1 MDQKNREQQIE
12 AYLADEEKLFGD
24 WYRGLGQPDF
34 DPDMIPVGISPKTE
48 KIKKI
53 FNDWL
58 EKNKNTLKA
67 GICSE
72 WKELLK
78 QEVVSVSMIAMLADT
93 LGTLHFPIPVNV
105 TAASAILLTRVGIEH
120 LCTDK
125 QVK

>member
-1 MDQKNREQQIE
+1 MNQEKQRKIE
-12 AYLADEEKLFGD
+12 EYLADEDKLFGD
-24 WYRGLGQPDF
+24 WYRSLGQPDY

-58 EKNKNTLKA
+58 EKNRNTLKA

-78 QEVVSVSMIAMLADT
+78 QEVISVTMIAMLADT

-105 TAASAILLTRVGIEH
+105 TAASAILLTRGYIEY
-120 LCTDK
+120 LCSGEQGK
-125 QVK
+125 